1 MADKVQDGKPGGTD
15 SGGGLERTETGRVE
29 AGRAETERGETSK
42 PVAGN
47 LVTAEALA
55 GTMMVRVSGN
65 GVRYCSF
72 GDTGVAAGELERII
86 GAVPVTVSR
95 ALGGRAFYFV
105 PLAMASDRKG
115 GVTMVAPVYS
125 GELAEEAICHRNVDL
140 PARTGEAAHEGVFVS
155 ARLMRDQ
162 FSLAFE
168 FLINVAHGFCAGVG
182 VPDAFR
188 ALAWTQAVADVRG
201 ETSQD
206 AWEAR
211 AEALPRGEGAE
222 GKAGARAE
230 FEEAAFADA
239 LAIYMLSLAVDFDYA
254 ELREREYPLLA
265 PAALAERLK
274 MMAGLFPAPDGYE
287 FSIRYRRR

>member
-1 MADKVQDGKPGGTD
+1 MADKVQDGRSE
-15 SGGGLERTETGRVE
+15 SGSGGRVE
-29 AGRAETERGETSK
+29 TGK
-42 PVAGN
+42 
-47 LVTAEALA
+47 LVTAQALA
-55 GTMMVRVSGN
+55 ATMMVRVSGN

-72 GDTGVAAGELERII
+72 GETGVAPGELECVV

-105 PLAMASDRKG
+105 PLAMGAGRADEG
-115 GVTMVAPVYS
+115 AAMVAPVYS
-125 GELAEEAICHRNVDL
+125 AELADEAICHRNVDL
-140 PARTGEAAHEGVFVS
+140 PARAGEAAHEGVFVS

-182 VPDAFR
+182 APEAFR
-188 ALAWTQAVADVRG
+188 ALAWTQALADVRG

-211 AEALPRGEGAE
+211 VDALPRGEGMEA
-222 GKAGARAE
+222 KAGARAE
-230 FEEAAFADA
+230 FEDAAFADA

-274 MMAGLFPAPDGYE
+274 LMASLFPAPDGYE